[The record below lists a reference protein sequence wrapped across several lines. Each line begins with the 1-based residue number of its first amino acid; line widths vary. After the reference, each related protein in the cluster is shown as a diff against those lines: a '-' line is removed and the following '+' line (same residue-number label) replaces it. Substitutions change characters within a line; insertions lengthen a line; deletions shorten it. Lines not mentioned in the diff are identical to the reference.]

1 MKCYNDMSEQE
12 KRSFQK
18 VIAVCVVGA
27 ILILIVPMVF
37 HTIF

>member
-1 MKCYNDMSEQE
+1 MKWYNDMAEQQ

-27 ILILIVPMVF
+27 LLILFIPMVF
-37 HTIF
+37 QSIL